1 MSEEKLGRHTL
12 INADCLEAM
21 KQMEANTVDAVITDP
36 PYGLGFMGKA
46 WDALPPGEAWAQEV
60 FRVCKPGAHL
70 VAFGGTRTIHRLTTA
85 LEDAGWEIR
94 DMFAWTYSS
103 GFPKSLAVDKAIEK
117 QRHDRAEVERVVR
130 WMENARRESG
140 VSRRQVEEAFGT
152 VNIGQ
157 SIFTITPGSAPR
169 VPTLEQVEVLLGLF
183 NLDKEGVD
191 PDIWSLILDLN
202 KKKGQ
207 PGQAW
212 QDRQVVGQYDGP
224 AAGQTWRNNLG
235 IKSNLSPKEMRGGPT
250 TDEGRRWQG
259 YGTALKPAY
268 EPAVLARKP
277 LDGTVAHN
285 VLKWGTGAINIDAG
299 RIQFG
304 PGERYKEGSGHS
316 SPESVVLSAGLNVSM
331 SKPHALGRWPAN
343 TYHASK
349 PSTSE
354 REAGC
359 HGLAQ
364 QTAGELTGGRQE
376 GSAGLSSPRAG
387 AGRTASGRG
396 NIHPTV
402 KPLAVMRQL
411 VRLLAPQQNAL
422 VLEPF
427 LGSGTT
433 LLACE
438 MEGHTCVGIEREADY
453 LPIIRARFEGVPV
466 LRRLQAG
473 HSVSKEEG
481 EALQRQGTL
490 L

>member
-36 PYGLGFMGKA
+36 PYGLGVMGKA

-70 VAFGGTRTIHRLTTA
+70 VAFGGTRTIPRLTTA
-85 LEDAGWEIR
+85 LEDAGWQIR
-94 DMFAWTYSS
+94 DQFAWTYSS
-103 GFPKSLAVDKAIEK
+103 GFPKSLAVDKAIER
-117 QRHDRAEVERVVR
+117 QRHDRDQILQVTA
-130 WMENARRESG
+130 W
-140 VSRRQVEEAFGT
+140 SRQTRDQAGISNTEIDQAFGFRGMAGHWT
-152 VNIGQ
+152 SQASQPAIPTLDQ
-157 SIFTITPGSAPR
+157 
-169 VPTLEQVEVLLGLF
+169 VPTLLAVLKVDTVPDEIGRLLVEL
-183 NLDKEGVD
+183 NTPKGV
-191 PDIWSLILDLN
+191 
-202 KKKGQ
+202 
-207 PGQAW
+207 PGHAW
-212 QDRQVVGQYDGP
+212 HDRQVVGQRPGTFP
-224 AAGQTWRNNLG
+224 AAHLNGSRF
-235 IKSNLSPKEMRGGPT
+235 SDSHDPT
-250 TDEGRRWQG
+250 RTRLNITAPATDEGRRWQG

-277 LDGTVAHN
+277 LDGTVARH
-285 VLKWGTGAINIDAG
+285 VLKWGTGAINIDGA
-299 RIQFG
+299 RV
-304 PGERYKEGSGHS
+304 ED
-316 SPESVVLSAGLNVSM
+316 
-331 SKPHALGRWPAN
+331 GRWPAN